1 MKARAGTVLLL
12 SRHAAYVGIRIAYVS
27 IRIAYVKACGWNGA
41 PVKPLTHHICR
52 HAFEARAAYTLTLNP
67 NP

>member
-27 IRIAYVKACGWNGA
+27 IRIAYVKACGWNCA
-41 PVKPLTHHICR
+41 PVKPLNR
-52 HAFEARAAYTLTLNP
+52 HTFAGMLLRRGLPTP
-67 NP
+67 SP